1 MDESG
6 IKESIETGKKVLNAV
21 ILNSEKVFKQI
32 FCLKM
37 EIERRVGKGFVTMEI
52 K

>member
-6 IKESIETGKKVLNAV
+6 IKESIETGKKVLNAA

-32 FCLKM
+32 FCFKL
-37 EIERRVGKGFVTMEI
+37 EIEGWVGKGCVTMEI
-52 K
+52 E